1 VIKCQLALAPPDFGK
16 ARTLIT
22 EAMRRDLTAFSCH
35 ELDRRNF
42 LKARIRAVVIVAVL
56 PCPDLL
62 AGICL

>member
-1 VIKCQLALAPPDFGK
+1 MPDCTPDFGR

-22 EAMRRDLTAFSCH
+22 EAMRWDLPAFSCH